1 MDIKK
6 ERNLMEA
13 CKSEAE
19 ETKKKQ
25 IGSLIGKIVVIVC
38 IVIYMFCGEYQSLK
52 NSVQYY
58 KNNPDEK
65 TLEQT
70 LAEAIES
77 GRVQAYGTSVNQ
89 FVNSQKNAT
98 SRRNAAIEKF
108 ELLNAGLWIGILVC
122 TGLSG
127 YSIYKIVKANKEIRE
142 YDERIINLCEPMQ
155 TAKMKPLFVSE
166 YTEKC
171 NRCGMVQST
180 GRKTCVK
187 CGTVFR

>member
-6 ERNLMEA
+6 ERNLMVA

-25 IGSLIGKIVVIVC
+25 IGSLIGKIAVIVC
-38 IVIYMFCGEYQSLK
+38 IVIYMFCGDYQSIK
-52 NSVQYY
+52 SSAQYY
-58 KNNPDEK
+58 KNNPEAK
-65 TLEQT
+65 SFEQT
-70 LAEAIES
+70 LAEAVES
-77 GRVQAYGTSVNQ
+77 GRVQAYGPGVNQ

-98 SRRNAAIEKF
+98 SKRNAAIEKF

-127 YSIYKIVKANKEIRE
+127 YSIYKIVKANKEIKD
-142 YDERIINLCEPMQ
+142 YDERLKNLSESVQ
-155 TAKMKPLFVSE
+155 TVKMKPLFVSE

-171 NRCGMVQST
+171 NKCGTVQST
-180 GRKTCVK
+180 GRKTCMK